1 MSNNAVERVTMPAV
15 PTPTHLGQATA
26 IEQSRAVA
34 EVQAAIVVAQQCPR
48 NMDRAVRD
56 MEQSCSRRALAERAF
71 YSMPRAGEVVSGPSI
86 DLARELARCFG
97 NIQYGVS
104 ELRRDDEQGFSE
116 MQAFAWDV
124 ENNTRN
130 AMIFIVP
137 HKLST
142 RKGIKALTSMDDI
155 YLNNANQGARR
166 VRETIF
172 AVLPKWFT
180 EEAQELCHRTLSA
193 MTPEQV
199 QEKADMAVANF
210 DRGGVTLAQ
219 LEARVGRPRR
229 EWNADDVTALGVLFQ
244 SLKRREISKDEA
256 FPPAPVTA
264 DELAGAPVSGPP
276 SNGNGHQQASLGAD
290 DWPEAAK
297 PGGGS

>member
-1 MSNNAVERVTMPAV
+1 MNNNAIDRISNPSV
-15 PTPTHLGQATA
+15 PTPSHLGQATA

-48 NMDRAVRD
+48 NMDRAERE
-56 MEQSCSRRALAERAF
+56 MTQACSRRALAERAF

-97 NIQYGVS
+97 NIQYGVA
-104 ELRRDDEQGFSE
+104 ELRRDDEAGFSE

-130 AMIFIVP
+130 STIFIVP

-142 RKGIKALTSMDDI
+142 RRGVRHLTSMDDI

-166 VRETIF
+166 VREAIF
-172 AVLPKWFT
+172 NVLPKWFT
-180 EEAQELCHRTLSA
+180 EEAQTLCHQTLSA
-193 MTPEQV
+193 MTPAQM
-199 QEKADMAVANF
+199 QERANTAVANF
-210 DRGGVTLAQ
+210 ERGGVTLDQ
-219 LEARVGRPRR
+219 LEARVGRPRA
-229 EWNADDVTALGVLFQ
+229 EWNADDVTSLGVLFQ
-244 SLKRREISKDEA
+244 SLKRREITREEA
-256 FPPAPVTA
+256 FPAARVTE
-264 DELAGAPVSGPP
+264 DDLVGASSP
-276 SNGNGHQQASLGAD
+276 NGNGNGRAPLSAD
-290 DWPEAAK
+290 EEWPATAE